1 MGALDGRHQW
11 AVSRRVRAALLVNGL
26 RWRGRSSLA
35 MFAVAVFAC
44 GAAAFGPIYLH
55 SGDQLALTRTL
66 DGAPPGNAG
75 LTIGNASFPVAG
87 HHTRAWV
94 KNYAEHPPE
103 PGTGTRWWAPP
114 IMTESA
120 GFRTVP
126 LVPKV
131 PGAEASSTV
140 RASDPAGTAPPIR
153 LDRFPFN
160 GTRPYSGTLIARS
173 DDCAHLHMV
182 AGVCPEGR
190 NQGVAIS
197 TRTDQTLGLAL
208 GGTLE
213 VLFGRTTRP
222 VEMRIV
228 GIYVAGT
235 ATAPYWWGESYF
247 GFDSVGLTDLLSID
261 AAFTT
266 PTGVRALAPHRKI
279 YVMAQDAYRKG
290 TLTTGSVA
298 AMRNDVNAF
307 KTHSLTDER
316 IRVSTTLLGLL
327 ARSGSVEHT
336 EATVVD
342 VADLELVLLGILVLY
357 FVASRTAAER
367 EPDVRLG
374 ELRGFRSRSTIGVAL
389 AEPVAIVTAAAP
401 AGLLGAW
408 LVAEAT
414 APSIFGAGVGVS
426 VTLLS
431 IAAAIAAG
439 VVGVAAAG
447 LGARR
452 SLVGGLSA
460 AADAPGEIGP
470 SKWYVLGDAGVVA
483 LAAAAFF
490 ALVVGG
496 DSGNGVAGSNPLAA
510 FAPGLLA
517 VALGILAA
525 RLLPRVLGATHR
537 RSAFSTRL
545 PVALAA
551 RTVSRRR
558 EYRTQLVLTALAV
571 ALATFAVSGWAIAAR
586 NRDQRAELGVGASRV
601 LTVSVRP
608 GVTFLRAV
616 RSADH
621 GRHDAMAVVLE
632 HATDGTTL
640 AVDARQLGSDAI
652 WPADLGVKA
661 SAVAHRLHPAGLAP
675 PVSVSGTSLA
685 AEVGL
690 SGTIQP
696 APQLTAEVYDVN
708 TQFASTVTL
717 GNLTPGLHRYAASLG
732 TDCPGSC
739 RLLGL
744 SLTWSS
750 TSPIAGTRSPTIT
763 VAVHSLTE
771 HTATRGWQPLQAG
784 LADAHRWD
792 ASGGGAKL
800 VAGNGALAA
809 RISFISGNP
818 VTLGP
823 RDVPAAVP
831 VVVTPTSASIASG
844 DGGPLVV
851 GLDGST
857 LSGHAVGEVP
867 ALPGTSGDSV
877 LATLGTLESYLDGS
891 MLTDT
896 TEVWLSPTAPAS
908 ILGALRADG
917 VAPVST
923 ASTAAAVAA
932 LSHNGLTLAY
942 LLYLVAAVAAA
953 VLVMGATAF
962 TLSSAAR
969 RRQDEFSA
977 LRAVGVHARA
987 LRRTVQIEQAVVLG
1001 TGVVVGVVAG
1011 AVAAAVA
1018 LRSVPEF
1025 VTRSPGP
1032 PLQLGLPA
1040 VDLVITVGAVLVA
1053 LVVTVAVGSS
1063 IVVGGAAAERL
1074 AGGQS

>member
-1 MGALDGRHQW
+1 
-11 AVSRRVRAALLVNGL
+11 
-26 RWRGRSSLA
+26 

-75 LTIGNASFPVAG
+75 LTIGDASFPVAG
-87 HHTRAWV
+87 HHSRSWIER
-94 KNYAEHPPE
+94 YADHPPE
-103 PGTGTRWWAPP
+103 PGTGTRWWASP

-126 LVPKV
+126 VVPKV
-131 PGAEASSTV
+131 PGAEASSAT
-140 RASDPAGTAPPIR
+140 RGAGRLPGTAPPIR

-160 GTRPYSGTLIARS
+160 GTRPYSGTLVARS

-182 AGVCPEGR
+182 AGMCPEGR
-190 NQGVAIS
+190 DPGVAIS

-213 VLFGRTTRP
+213 VQFGRTTRP
-222 VEMRIV
+222 VELRIV

-247 GFDSVGLTDLLSID
+247 GFDSVGLTDLLGID

-266 PTGVRALAPHRKI
+266 PAGVRAAAPHKKI
-279 YVMAQDAYRKG
+279 YVMAQVAYRKG
-290 TLTTGSVA
+290 TLAVGEVG
-298 AMRNDVNAF
+298 AMRSDVTAF
-307 KTHSLTDER
+307 ETRSLTVER
-316 IRVSTTLLGLL
+316 VRVSTTLLALL
-327 ARSGSVEHT
+327 SRSGSVEHT

-401 AGLLGAW
+401 VGLIGAW

-414 APSIFGAGVGVS
+414 APSIFGGGVGVS
-426 VTLLS
+426 VDLLA
-431 IAAAIAAG
+431 IGAAIAAG

-496 DSGNGVAGSNPLAA
+496 DSGSGAAGSNPLAA

-525 RLLPRVLGATHR
+525 RLLPRVLAATHR
-537 RSAFSTRL
+537 RSAFSARL
-545 PVALAA
+545 PAALAA
-551 RTVSRRR
+551 RTVARRR

-586 NRDQRAELGVGASRV
+586 NRDQRAELRVGATRV

-616 RSADH
+616 RATDGGSHA
-621 GRHDAMAVVLE
+621 AMAVVLE

-640 AVDARQLGSDAI
+640 AVDARQLGSDSV
-652 WPADLGVKA
+652 WPADLGLS
-661 SAVAHRLHPAGLAP
+661 SATAGRRLHPAGLAP
-675 PVSVSGTSLA
+675 PVDVAGVALA
-685 AEVGL
+685 AEVDMTG
-690 SGTIQP
+690 SVQP
-696 APQLTAEVYDVN
+696 DPQLTAEVYDVD
-708 TQFASTVTL
+708 TQFTSTVAL
-717 GNLTPGLHRYAASLG
+717 GSLTPGLHRYTAPLG
-732 TDCPGSC
+732 TDCPGGC
-739 RLLGL
+739 RLLTL

-750 TSPIAGTRSPTIT
+750 PSPVAGTRSPAIT
-763 VAVHSLTE
+763 VTVRSLE
-771 HTATRGWQPLQAG
+771 RRNAAGSWEEIHAG
-784 LADAHRWD
+784 LAEAHHWVATGGSARLV
-792 ASGGGAKL
+792 SGGNGL
-800 VAGNGALAA
+800 VA

-818 VTLGP
+818 VALAP

-831 VVVTPTSASIASG
+831 VVVTTTSSSLASG

-857 LSGHAVGEVP
+857 LSGRTVGEVP
-867 ALPGTSGDSV
+867 ALPGTGGESV
-877 LATLGTLESYLDGS
+877 LATLGTLEDYLAGS
-891 MLTDT
+891 MITDT

-908 ILGALRADG
+908 IVSALRAHG
-917 VAPVST
+917 VAAVAT
-923 ASTAAAVAA
+923 ASTAGAVAS

-962 TLSSAAR
+962 TLSSGAR

-977 LRAVGVHARA
+977 LRAVGVQPRA
-987 LRRTVQIEQAVVLG
+987 LRRTVQIEQAIVLAA
-1001 TGVVVGVVAG
+1001 GVVVGVVAG
-1011 AVAAAVA
+1011 TVAAAVA

-1025 VTRSPGP
+1025 VTRTPGP

-1040 VDLVITVGAVLVA
+1040 VDLVVTVGAVLVA
-1053 LVVTVAVGSS
+1053 LLVTVALGSS
-1063 IVVGGAAAERL
+1063 IVVGGAAVERL